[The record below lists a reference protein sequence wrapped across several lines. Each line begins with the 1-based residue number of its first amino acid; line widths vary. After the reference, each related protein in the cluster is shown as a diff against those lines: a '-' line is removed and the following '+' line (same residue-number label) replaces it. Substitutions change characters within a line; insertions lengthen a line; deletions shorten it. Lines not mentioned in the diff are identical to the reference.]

1 MELVAIVTVLALI
14 EYFSFGILVGRARV
28 AHGVKAPATS
38 GHPVFERYFR
48 VHQNTAEQLWL
59 FLPGLWLFAHY
70 VHAPTA
76 ALLGAV
82 WIVGRVIYLRGYVAD
97 PEKRTAGFAIGGLT
111 SLALLIGALVGAIR
125 SFPG

>member
-14 EYFSFGILVGRARV
+14 EYLSFGILVGRARV

-59 FLPGLWLFAHY
+59 FLPGLWLFALY
-70 VHAPTA
+70 IDASWA

-82 WIVGRVIYLRGYVAD
+82 WIVGRVIYLRSYVAD
-97 PEKRTAGFAIGGLT
+97 PEKRTAGFALGALT
-111 SLALLIGALVGAIR
+111 SLVLLIGALIGAIR
-125 SFPG
+125 SSL